1 MKKVLLVTGCA
12 GFIGYHLC
20 CKLLKNGFFV
30 VGLDN
35 INSYYDVNLKKQR
48 IKNLEQLSVNNS
60 NSFVFIKEDIE
71 NKENLENIFNQYKF
85 EIVVNLAA
93 QAGVRYSLINP
104 DIYITSN
111 ILGFNYLFEY
121 VKILK
126 LKI

>member
-20 CKLLKNGFFV
+20 CKLLKNGLFV

-104 DIYITSN
+104 DIYITSKY
-111 ILGFNYLFEY
+111 IGL
-121 VKILK
+121 
-126 LKI
+126 